1 MKYSIEVQ
9 DLKTNSHRFIF
20 DCNLLELFYYLW
32 KYDMNKDKK
41 LKITKRRRT
50 RK

>member
-1 MKYSIEVQ
+1 MKYNIEVQ
-9 DLKTNSHRFIF
+9 DLKTNSTRFIF
-20 DCNLLELFYYLW
+20 DCNVLELLYYLW